1 MTIFD
6 YFKASVIAV
15 YYNQRMEDREPF
27 LGEYFFPNDKQI
39 GLTLE
44 WIKGANS
51 TPVMLNISNFDAD
64 PTYRDFGGFET
75 QSTNMPLW
83 REGYLLKEKDRQL
96 LLQVMSSQ
104 NFSVVET
111 LISKIYNEIADLVE
125 SASVSREVLR
135 WQLLQT
141 GKIVLN
147 SNGVALNYDYSLNA
161 KQKVKPTVAWT
172 TFATSTPFEDLE
184 QWASE
189 TETRTG
195 TRPSLAIMTTNTFNL
210 IKKSASVKT
219 LFKDYGLGVP
229 SKERITDYISTELKL
244 SVVIYD
250 KKYAKKKG
258 ATATN
263 YLADNTVILT
273 PDVALGKTMFGTTP
287 EEADLLYSNVANV
300 DIVDTG
306 VAITSVTHTTP
317 VKIETI
323 VSQVCLP
330 TFEGADLI
338 TIATVNTSASA

>member
-1 MTIFD
+1 MNIFD
-6 YFKASVIAV
+6 YFKAQVIAV
-15 YYNQRMEDREPF
+15 YYNQRMEDRDPF

-75 QSTNMPLW
+75 MSTNMPLW
-83 REGYLLKEKDRQL
+83 REGYLLKEKDRQQ

-104 NFSVVET
+104 NVSVVET
-111 LISKIYNEIADLVE
+111 LLGKIYNEIADLVE

-135 WQLLQT
+135 WQLLTT

-147 SNGVALNYDYSLNA
+147 SNGVALNYDYALTTN
-161 KQKVKPTVAWT
+161 QKVKPTVAWT
-172 TFATSTPFEDLE
+172 TSATATPFEDLE
-184 QWASE
+184 QWASD

-195 TRPSLAIMTTNTFNL
+195 SRPTLAIMNTNTFNL
-210 IKKSASVKT
+210 IKKATGVKT
-219 LFKDYGLGVP
+219 LFKDYALGVP
-229 SKERITDYISTELKL
+229 TKERIMDYISTELKL
-244 SVVIYD
+244 NVVIYD
-250 KKYAKKKG
+250 KKYATKKG
-258 ATATN
+258 APATN
-263 YLADNTVILT
+263 YLADNLVILT
-273 PDVALGKTMFGTTP
+273 PDVQLGKTMFGTTP

-306 VAITSVTHTTP
+306 VAITSITHPTP
-317 VKIETI
+317 VKIETL

-338 TIATVNTSASA
+338 TIATVNSTK